1 MEETKLQR
9 NGGSLVILLINIW
22 LLNLVE
28 SAEYTVGDDEE
39 WNTGVNFLSWS
50 EKYNF
55 TVGDVLAFKYEKGEH
70 NVYQVTEA
78 TYRSC
83 NSSSGVLAKYE
94 SGKDEVNLT
103 ELGKYWFICDIA
115 GHCLGGVRFV
125 IDVNESSGTS
135 NTDTT
140 IPPPAKLN
148 NVHAPKMWSMEIHVA
163 FGVLVSFIS

>member
-1 MEETKLQR
+1 MVDC
-9 NGGSLVILLINIW
+9 SLH
-22 LLNLVE
+22 
-28 SAEYTVGDDEE
+28 A
-39 WNTGVNFLSWS
+39 
-50 EKYNF
+50 
-55 TVGDVLAFKYEKGEH
+55 AFKYEKGEH

-115 GHCLGGVRFV
+115 GHCLGGMRFV

-163 FGVLVSFIS
+163 FGVLVSFISWRWKYRRVYPTRIASISKSNGEVRCRFC